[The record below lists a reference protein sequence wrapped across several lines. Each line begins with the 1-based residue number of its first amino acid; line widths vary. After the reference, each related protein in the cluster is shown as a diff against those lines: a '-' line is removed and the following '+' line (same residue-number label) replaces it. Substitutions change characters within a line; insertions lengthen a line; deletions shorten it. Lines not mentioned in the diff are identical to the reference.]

1 MIPSGP
7 ASIFWILAS
16 DRNGTLYTGVT
27 SDLAQRIWQH
37 RTEAVPGFT
46 ARYHVH
52 GLVFVEVHDTM
63 EAAILREK
71 QIKKWRRAWKL
82 RLIETINPQWR
93 DLYGALR

>member
-16 DRNGTLYTGVT
+16 DRNWTLYTGVA

-52 GLVFVEVHDTM
+52 RLVFVEFHDTM

-93 DLYGALR
+93 DLYGALP